1 MNLHGCGMN
10 FLKSKN
16 ILLFIV
22 IWGSFFCVVV
32 GCQKG
37 QANQEAEP
45 FKEVR
50 DLKCPDHTRRVEVT
64 NTSYPEYY
72 CVGMDGRTG
81 LWLEFDVNG
90 RLRTRANYVKDK
102 LNGAW
107 TSYHPNGQIDTEGLM
122 ENDVRT
128 GKWTQYYVNGKLRSV
143 KHYENNRLHGGV
155 ELYYNTGTIMASGDY
170 VNDYEEG
177 PWKVYTPKGELAR
190 ECRLEHGE
198 EKECQI
204 FIKDFQPTSKFY
216 PSKERGAL

>member
-1 MNLHGCGMN
+1 MNL
-10 FLKSKN
+10 LKSDFF
-16 ILLFIV
+16 LFA
-22 IWGSFFCVVV
+22 FFFLISLFCLVT

-37 QANQEAEP
+37 EADHEGMP
-45 FKEVR
+45 FKEALE
-50 DLKCPDHTRRVEVT
+50 LKCPDQTRRVEVK

-107 TSYHPNGQIDTEGLM
+107 TSYHPNGQVDTEGQM
-122 ENDVRT
+122 ANDVRT
-128 GKWTQYYVNGKLRSV
+128 GEWKQYYVNGKLRSV
-143 KHYENNRLHGGV
+143 KHYENNQLHGSV
-155 ELYYNTGTIMASGDY
+155 ELYYNTGTIMARGDY
-170 VNDYEEG
+170 VNDFEEG
-177 PWKVYTPKGELAR
+177 PWKVFTPKGELAR

-204 FIKDFQPTSKFY
+204 LIKDFQPTTKVY
-216 PSKERGAL
+216 QSKERGAL